1 MRNERGRETKED
13 GPLKGRREIEIRID
27 KRNRREKQE
36 RMRRMKEGKE
46 RYRVKD

>member
-13 GPLKGRREIEIRID
+13 VALKERREIEIRID
-27 KRNRREKQE
+27 KRNRGEKQE

-46 RYRVKD
+46 R